1 MPYHWHTYFEVI
13 RIIFGTFHL
22 TLDNETKEYRQ
33 GDIIFI
39 TSGMLHGGGG
49 EDCVYESVVFDLQI
63 LMKPNHACT
72 RALQDVMDQKII
84 VNTLLSE
91 RSAAVSTI
99 VRDLCLALSCRRTG
113 SEFMIQGYLYQLFG
127 VIFEERLYE
136 ECPSESA
143 ASGRLYSI
151 KKVLAYISESGLPGE
166 NRRHESQVFLSVL
179 PQYDRPHAHQLPQLL
194 PDRMRVR
201 DAGQT
206 ECLDQAGRRFL
217 RLQRREL
224 FH

>member
-1 MPYHWHTYFEVI
+1 
-13 RIIFGTFHL
+13 
-22 TLDNETKEYRQ
+22 
-33 GDIIFI
+33 
-39 TSGMLHGGGG
+39 
-49 EDCVYESVVFDLQI
+49 
-63 LMKPNHACT
+63 MKPNHACT

-151 KKVLAYISESGLPGE
+151 KKVLAYISENYASNISLDCLAKIAGMNPKYFCQYFRSMTDRTPINYLNYYRIECACEMLAKQNVSIKQVAVSCGF
-166 NRRHESQVFLSVL
+166 NDESYFIKMFQKYKGTTPKRF
-179 PQYDRPHAHQLPQLL
+179 
-194 PDRMRVR
+194 MK
-201 DAGQT
+201 
-206 ECLDQAGRRFL
+206 QAI
-217 RLQRREL
+217 
-224 FH
+224 